1 MDKLTYYR
9 HTIQTLLSYY
19 YNLNQHQ
26 NPENPICD
34 RLALDP
40 ERDQYLWLRIGWDG
54 KKRVQHIILYLQ
66 IQNGKIWIEE
76 DSTNFCIVDDLL
88 NADIPKQDIIL
99 GFQHP
104 SKRHLTEF
112 ATHSETE
119 VLLIR

>member
-9 HTIQTLLSYY
+9 HTIQTLLSDY

-26 NPENPICD
+26 NQENPICD

-40 ERDQYLWLRIGWDG
+40 ERDQYLWLRTGWDG

-76 DSTNFCIVDDLL
+76 DSTNFCIADDLL

-112 ATHSETE
+112 ATNSENE
-119 VLLIR
+119 ILLIR

>member
-9 HTIQTLLSYY
+9 HTIQTLLSDY

-26 NPENPICD
+26 KQENPICD

-40 ERDQYLWLRIGWDG
+40 ERDQYLWLRTGWDG

-119 VLLIR
+119 ILLVR